1 MKRIL
6 LVAFACVVALG
17 VSARTITIKTGI
29 EVLKE
34 QNFKLLEGKRVGLI
48 TNPTGVDNRLRSTI
62 DILAEAPNVNLVALF
77 GPEHGVRGDA
87 HAGAYV
93 DNQVDPATGLP
104 VYSLHGKTRKPTPE
118 MLSGI
123 DVLVYDIQDI
133 GCRSFTYIS
142 TMGLAME
149 AAAENDVEFVVL
161 DRPDPLGGN
170 KIEGPIVE
178 EGFFSFV
185 SQYPIPYLYGLTCGE
200 LAMLLNGEG
209 MLDHRCNL
217 HVVAMEGWKR
227 GMTYEETGLE
237 WIPSSPHIPEA
248 KSTFFYPASG
258 ILGELGY
265 LSIGVGYTIP
275 FQMFAAEWID
285 ADRFAEALNG
295 LSLPGVIF
303 RPIHARP
310 FYSIGQGKTLHGVQ
324 LHVVDPAAAALSEV
338 QFYVM

>member
-1 MKRIL
+1 MDEFYSDNFFEGNAPIGWSERDWFDYLKKSEREISK
-6 LVAFACVVALG
+6 FASVYSV
-17 VSARTITIKTGI
+17 
-29 EVLKE
+29 
-34 QNFKLLEGKRVGLI
+34 
-48 TNPTGVDNRLRSTI
+48 NRLRGKSLEEIATI
-62 DILAEAPNVNLVALF
+62 AGWPIPKFDDEYFEESDAEF
-77 GPEHGVRGDA
+77 SDEHG
-87 HAGAYV
+87 
-93 DNQVDPATGLP
+93 
-104 VYSLHGKTRKPTPE
+104 K
-118 MLSGI
+118 
-123 DVLVYDIQDI
+123 VL
-133 GCRSFTYIS
+133 
-142 TMGLAME
+142 M
-149 AAAENDVEFVVL
+149 

-265 LSIGVGYTIP
+265 MSIGVGYTIP

-338 QFYVM
+338 QFYVMQVIAELYPDRAVFAHADSSRFRMLDQVAGSDYVRKKFSERNRFEDIQSYWRKDADRFRAVAEKYYLYK